1 MNPISRGERKGTIL
15 SSSHIS
21 KVTGMAVLIFWC
33 PMLLAIRIEVW
44 PCSRKQFTTVLFYL
58 LFTGLFLNYLM
69 ISKKKR
75 EKIIDK
81 LKTAK
86 GCETSHKRRRIENNL
101 GTSGHAAIGGV
112 TKSVHMEPVEPPGLS
127 LEMLPVTVVG
137 PYISTNKA
145 NGFETSHKRRRIGHE
160 ESKKK
165 VLGITISLL
174 REQDG
179 ALTHSVPERT
189 ATAFPI
195 A

>member
-1 MNPISRGERKGTIL
+1 
-15 SSSHIS
+15 
-21 KVTGMAVLIFWC
+21 
-33 PMLLAIRIEVW
+33 
-44 PCSRKQFTTVLFYL
+44 
-58 LFTGLFLNYLM
+58 M

-112 TKSVHMEPVEPPGLS
+112 TKSVHMEPVEPGLS

-145 NGFETSHKRRRIGHE
+145 NGFEASHKRRRIEHE

-165 VLGITISLL
+165 SAGNYHLPL
-174 REQDG
+174 
-179 ALTHSVPERT
+179 ERT
-189 ATAFPI
+189 RVPLHTRCQKGQQRLSPLPRL
-195 A
+195 